1 MFGRRGVAQVIARR
15 CTQSSI
21 STSRVKSY
29 QVPRIAE
36 RHFFSYV
43 LASTLVI
50 PGVAVSHCSS
60 NVEDTS
66 PQLLAALVSP
76 QTLTPTPSSILQDSI
91 RWAVRLLNRL
101 LYLLWTFLPALL
113 TSPALLLPE
122 TEINEEWWKLFR
134 TCIQAS
140 GPCTT
145 KLAQWISTRPDLF
158 PLTLCA
164 HFQDLQSNH
173 VVPDRES
180 VQPLLAKHYGEDW
193 SNRVRID
200 RKVDGSVHVLGAGC
214 VAQVLQGTIWQTID
228 QHRKIERD
236 VAIKIIYPHVKESI
250 LVDIEIMRA
259 VSSFL
264 EYWIPGMRQISL
276 LDSVEEFATL
286 LVNQVDMRIEG
297 DNLHRFRKNFND
309 TERKTM
315 LNNLLLRQRMTSDVH
330 FPEPIREYT
339 NEDILVEEFAP
350 GVLIRDYIKVCTT
363 AEKKQIAA
371 IGLDA
376 IFKMV
381 FLDNFIHADLHPGN
395 IVYAPDEKSYT
406 MQLMFI
412 DAGLAVELQREDR
425 RNLVDLFKA
434 VITNDGLAVGKLM
447 IERSRAR
454 HLVQDEDKFA
464 LELSRI
470 VSDVHQSGLTLG
482 RLGVSELLRKV
493 LILCFKHQVKLES
506 RFASV
511 IVAMGVV
518 EGLGR
523 QLDPDID
530 LLKRATP
537 YVMRAALMLIADV

>member
-1 MFGRRGVAQVIARR
+1 MLARRRVAQVITKGRVY
-15 CTQSSI
+15 SSL
-21 STSRVKSY
+21 STSTVKSF
-29 QVPRIAE
+29 QITRIAKG
-36 RHFFSYV
+36 RFFSYI
-43 LASTLVI
+43 LASSLLIPVAGVSHSASMIEESDPQLTVRPQAVI
-50 PGVAVSHCSS
+50 PIPKS
-60 NVEDTS
+60 
-66 PQLLAALVSP
+66 
-76 QTLTPTPSSILQDSI
+76 TLQKSI
-91 RWAVRLLNRL
+91 RWAFRMINRL
-101 LYLLWTFLPALL
+101 LYLLWTFFPALL

-122 TEINEEWWKLFR
+122 TEISEEWWKLFR
-134 TCIQAS
+134 ACIQSS
-140 GPCTT
+140 GPCIT

-173 VVPDRES
+173 VVPSWES
-180 VQPLLAKHYGEDW
+180 VQPLLEEHFGSNW
-193 SNRVRID
+193 SSRIVLD
-200 RKVDGSVHVLGAGC
+200 RKADGSVHVLGAGC

-228 QHRKIERD
+228 SHRKIQRE
-236 VAIKIIYPHVKESI
+236 VAIKIIHPHVKESI
-250 LVDIEIMRA
+250 LADIELMRTF
-259 VSSFL
+259 SQIL
-264 EYWIPGMRQISL
+264 EYWIPSIRQISL

-286 LVNQVDMRIEG
+286 MVNQVDMRIEG
-297 DNLHRFRKNFND
+297 DNLDRFRKNFND
-309 TERKTM
+309 TKRKTM

-330 FPEPIREYT
+330 FPEPIWEYT

-350 GVLIRDYIKVCTT
+350 GVLIRDYIKMCSV

-371 IGLDA
+371 IGLNA

-395 IVYAPDEKSYT
+395 IVYAPDEKSHA

-412 DAGLAVELQREDR
+412 DAGLAVELQRDDR

-454 HLVQDEDKFA
+454 HLVRDGDKFA
-464 LELSRI
+464 LEMSRI
-470 VSDVHQSGLTLG
+470 VHDVHQSGLTLG

-523 QLDPDID
+523 QLDPNID
-530 LLKRATP
+530 LLTRATP
-537 YVMRAALMLIADV
+537 YVMRAALMLVTEV